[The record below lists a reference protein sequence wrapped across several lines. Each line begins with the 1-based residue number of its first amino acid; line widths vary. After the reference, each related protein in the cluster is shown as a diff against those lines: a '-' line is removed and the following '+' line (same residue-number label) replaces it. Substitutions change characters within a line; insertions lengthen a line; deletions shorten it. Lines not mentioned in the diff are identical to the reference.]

1 MKEFSAQTGGRY
13 TYVDDIVNL
22 QELALAFAS
31 IFDGCDNFIVNG
43 CEISGTSITAG
54 YVYINGKLRY
64 FPGVSGITSW
74 PQFIYENNQTESVA
88 YASGSDKVGRNIF
101 GCAIAKTVPTIQ
113 DTLTGELPAFI
124 KLDSAGGIR
133 IKDALF
139 GKYSLLLQAAN
150 SSQTVNGSV
159 NFSNDVNINGILTL
173 KDRLAISKGSSIG
186 QMYFEGTNL
195 IVQSRIGNGNIYKLV
210 FSNDN
215 GFQFHVGDKLILTI
229 NEEGVVSAV
238 PISSKEGTLGNITL
252 KSNYL
257 FNSEVS
263 SDSGDL
269 CINTIGYKGE
279 KSYFR
284 NTYIGNGKGSVILS
298 ILGNNNS
305 VNVSGTL
312 SIASSDNHGL
322 IMKSS
327 MPKSNKALR
336 KTVVWQDSNAEI
348 IGYIGY
354 NSTENNVLELKNNLA
369 NIEILG
375 LQAVNIGPAIMEAG
389 ELLSKKYVST
399 ATFDSKLKAKADEE
413 NVYTKKDIDDNYA
426 KKSNGLIQFITEEN
440 TSEKL
445 RKDIGAISTDD
456 LKGNYPEIDKLLSD
470 MATNDTR
477 KAQICKNIGAAQ
489 AGSFQPV
496 LKDTGWIKVLDGLF
510 VRQIGNIVSIQG
522 VIRTVHSGI
531 AFTLPNSIDAPK
543 YDVAFSSTTT
553 SYNGQ
558 WRCVISGGQKV
569 CTVGYCNNHGTTI
582 PFSMTYMV

>member
-13 TYVDDIVNL
+13 TYVDDIINL

-43 CEISGTSITAG
+43 CEISGTSITTG

-124 KLDSAGGIR
+124 KLDSSGGIR

-150 SSQTVNGSV
+150 SSQTVNGNV

-195 IVQSRIGNGNIYKLV
+195 IVQSRIGNGNIYKFV
-210 FSNDN
+210 ISNDN

-229 NEEGVVSAV
+229 NEGRVVSAV
-238 PISSKEGTLGNITL
+238 PISSKEGTLGNMTL

-263 SDSGDL
+263 SDSGDM

-298 ILGNNNS
+298 ILGNSNS

-413 NVYTKKDIDDNYA
+413 NVYTKKDIDDNCA
-426 KKSNGLIQFITEEN
+426 KKPNGLIQFITEEN

-470 MATNDTR
+470 MATNDAR

-496 LKDTGWIKVLDGLF
+496 LKDTGWIKILDGLF

>member
-124 KLDSAGGIR
+124 KLDSSGGIR

-150 SSQTVNGSV
+150 SSQTVNGNV
-159 NFSNDVNINGILTL
+159 NFSYDVNINGILTL

-195 IVQSRIGNGNIYKLV
+195 IVQSRIGNGNIYKFV
-210 FSNDN
+210 ISNDN

-229 NEEGVVSAV
+229 NEGGVVSAV
-238 PISSKEGTLGNITL
+238 PISSKEGTLGNMTL

-298 ILGNNNS
+298 ILGNSNS

-413 NVYTKKDIDDNYA
+413 NVYTKKDIDDNCA

-470 MATNDTR
+470 MATNDAR

-496 LKDTGWIKVLDGLF
+496 LKDTGWIKILDGLF

-553 SYNGQ
+553 SYSGQ
-558 WRCVISGGQKV
+558 WRCAIAGGQKA
-569 CTVGYCNNHGTTI
+569 CTVGYCNNHGVTI

>member
-43 CEISGTSITAG
+43 CEISGNSVTAG

-88 YASGSDKVGRNIF
+88 YASGSDKVGRNIY
-101 GCAIAKTVPTIQ
+101 GCSLAKTVPTIQ
-113 DTLTGELPAFI
+113 DPLTGEIPAFI
-124 KLDSAGGIR
+124 KLEVGGGTR
-133 IKDALF
+133 MKDALF
-139 GKYSLLLQAAN
+139 GKYSLLLQAATG
-150 SSQTVNGSV
+150 SQTVNGNV
-159 NFSNDVNINGILTL
+159 HFSNDVNVSGILTT
-173 KDRLAISKGSSIG
+173 KDRVTISKGSSMG
-186 QMYFEGTNL
+186 QMYYEGTNL

-210 FSNDN
+210 ISNDN
-215 GFQFHVGDKLILTI
+215 GFQFFVGDTLIFTI
-229 NEEGVVSAV
+229 NEKGYVSSF
-238 PISSKEGTLGNITL
+238 PILSKEGVLGNITL

-257 FNSEVS
+257 YNSEVS

-269 CINTIGYKGE
+269 YINTVGYKGE
-279 KSYFR
+279 KMYYR
-284 NTYIGNGKGSVILS
+284 NSYIGNGKGSVILS
-298 ILGNNNS
+298 ILGKNNS
-305 VNVSGTL
+305 VNISGTL
-312 SIASSDNHGL
+312 SITSSDNYSL

-327 MPKSNKALR
+327 MLKSNKALR
-336 KTVVWQDSNAEI
+336 KTIVWQDSNAEP
-348 IGYIGY
+348 IGHVGY
-354 NSTENNVLELKNNLA
+354 NSTENNVLEIKNNLA

-375 LQAVNIGPAIMEAG
+375 LQAVNIGPAIMEGG
-389 ELLSKKYVST
+389 ELLSEKYVST
-399 ATFDSKLKAKADEE
+399 TTFNSKINTKVDKGD
-413 NVYTKKDIDDNYA
+413 VYTKKDINDNYA
-426 KKSNGLIQFITEEN
+426 KKSNGLTQFITEESP
-440 TSEKL
+440 SEKL
-445 RKDIGAISTDD
+445 RKDIGAISTED

-470 MATNDTR
+470 MATNDAS
-477 KAQICKNIGAAQ
+477 KAQICKNIGAAR

-496 LKDTGWIKVLDGLF
+496 LKDSGWIKVLEGLF
-510 VRQIGNIVSIQG
+510 VRQIGNVVCIQG

-558 WRCVISGGQKV
+558 WRCAIAGGQKA
-569 CTVGYCNNHGTTI
+569 CTVGYCNNHGVTI

>member
-124 KLDSAGGIR
+124 KLDSSGGIR

-150 SSQTVNGSV
+150 SSQTVNGNV
-159 NFSNDVNINGILTL
+159 NFSYDVNINGTLTL

-195 IVQSRIGNGNIYKLV
+195 IVQSRIGNGNIYKFV
-210 FSNDN
+210 ISNDN

-229 NEEGVVSAV
+229 NEGGVVSAV
-238 PISSKEGTLGNITL
+238 PISSKEGTLGNMTL

-298 ILGNNNS
+298 ILGNSNS

-413 NVYTKKDIDDNYA
+413 NVYTKKDIDDNCA

-470 MATNDTR
+470 MATNDAR

-496 LKDTGWIKVLDGLF
+496 LKDTGWIKILDGLF

-553 SYNGQ
+553 SYSGQ
-558 WRCVISGGQKV
+558 WRCAIAGGQKA
-569 CTVGYCNNHGTTI
+569 CTVGYCNNHGVTI

>member
-113 DTLTGELPAFI
+113 DALTGELPAFI

-150 SSQTVNGSV
+150 SSQTVNGNV

-195 IVQSRIGNGNIYKLV
+195 IVQSRIGNANIYKLV

-215 GFQFHVGDKLILTI
+215 GFQFHVGDKLKLTI

-238 PISSKEGTLGNITL
+238 PISSKEGTLGNMTL

-413 NVYTKKDIDDNYA
+413 NVYTKKDIDDNCA

-470 MATNDTR
+470 MATNDAR

>member
-31 IFDGCDNFIVNG
+31 IFDGCDNFIVSG
-43 CEISGTSITAG
+43 CEISGTSVTAG

-88 YASGSDKVGRNIF
+88 YASGSDKVGRNIY

-124 KLDSAGGIR
+124 KLDSDGGIR
-133 IKDALF
+133 MKDALF

-150 SSQTVNGSV
+150 NSQTVNGNV
-159 NFSNDVNINGILTL
+159 NFTNDVNVNGILTV
-173 KDRLAISKGSSIG
+173 KDRFSISKGSSVG
-186 QMYFEGTNL
+186 QIYYDGTNF

-210 FSNDN
+210 ISNDN
-215 GFQFHVGDKLILTI
+215 GFQFFVGDTLMLTI
-229 NEEGVVSAV
+229 NEKGCVSSF
-238 PISSKEGTLGNITL
+238 PISSKEGVLGNITL

-298 ILGNNNS
+298 ILGKSNS
-305 VNVSGTL
+305 VNISGAL
-312 SIASSDNHGL
+312 SITSSDNYGL

-336 KTVVWQDSNAEI
+336 KTIVWQDSNAEL
-348 IGYIGY
+348 IGYVGY
-354 NSTENNVLELKNNLA
+354 NSTENNVLEIKNNLA

-375 LQAVNIGPAIMEAG
+375 LQTVNIGPAIMEGG
-389 ELLSKKYVST
+389 ELLSEKYVS
-399 ATFDSKLKAKADEE
+399 ATIFNSKLKTKVDKED
-413 NVYTKKDIDDNYA
+413 VYTKRDIDDNYA
-426 KKSNGLIQFITEEN
+426 KKSNGLLQFITEKN
-440 TSEKL
+440 PSEKL

-456 LKGNYPEIDKLLSD
+456 LKDNYPAMDKLLSD
-470 MATNDTR
+470 MATNDAR
-477 KAQICKNIGAAQ
+477 KAQICNNIGAAQ

-496 LKDTGWIKVLDGLF
+496 LKDSGWIKILDGLYA
-510 VRQIGNIVSIQG
+510 RQIGNIVSIQG
-522 VIRTVHSGI
+522 VIRTVHSGVV
-531 AFTLPNSIDAPK
+531 FSLPNSIDAPK
-543 YDVAFSSTTT
+543 YDVAFSSTIS

-558 WRCVISGGQKV
+558 WRCTIAGGQKA
-569 CTVGYCNNHGTTI
+569 CTVGYCNNHGVTI

>member
-124 KLDSAGGIR
+124 KLDSSGGIR

-150 SSQTVNGSV
+150 SSQTVNGNV
-159 NFSNDVNINGILTL
+159 NFSNDLNINGILTL
-173 KDRLAISKGSSIG
+173 KDRLTISKGSSIG

-195 IVQSRIGNGNIYKLV
+195 IVQSRIGNGNIYKFV
-210 FSNDN
+210 ISNDN

-229 NEEGVVSAV
+229 NEGGVVSAV
-238 PISSKEGTLGNITL
+238 PISSKEGTLGNMTL

-298 ILGNNNS
+298 ILGNSNS

-413 NVYTKKDIDDNYA
+413 NVYTKKDIDDNCA

-470 MATNDTR
+470 MATNDAR